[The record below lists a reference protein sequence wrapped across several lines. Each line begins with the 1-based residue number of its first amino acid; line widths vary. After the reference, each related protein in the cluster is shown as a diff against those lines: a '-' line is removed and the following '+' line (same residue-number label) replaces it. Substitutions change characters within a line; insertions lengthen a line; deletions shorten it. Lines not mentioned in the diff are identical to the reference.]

1 MSALTERKK
10 REIETQFRKMKARRA
25 YKVFL
30 YVLCDTKTLRDT
42 FTIPQMIMDSTKRKK
57 GVESIYYT
65 NGTNVITVLAQWEDF
80 EISGKIMEIK
90 SIRHVTGVRTELLAP
105 LF

>member
-42 FTIPQMIMDSTKRKK
+42 FTIPQMIMDSIEKER
-57 GVESIYYT
+57 S
-65 NGTNVITVLAQWEDF
+65 
-80 EISGKIMEIK
+80 
-90 SIRHVTGVRTELLAP
+90 
-105 LF
+105 

>member
-1 MSALTERKK
+1 MSALTEKK
-10 REIETQFRKMKARRA
+10 REIETQFRKMKARRPTRFF
-25 YKVFL
+25 YMFFV
-30 YVLCDTKTLRDT
+30 TKKHYG
-42 FTIPQMIMDSTKRKK
+42 PQMIMDSIKRKK
-57 GVESIYYT
+57 GVESISYT